1 MRRMLMIIIA
11 VFAIVTAAS
20 AQNYSHERICVG
32 SAGGKST
39 SGSMIN
45 YAIIGQISI
54 GQISDGV
61 YSSNAGFY
69 GGFDWYTFVKETGN
83 LPFTFN
89 LSQNYPN
96 PFNPATMI
104 DFTIPE
110 AVPVKLEIYNILGQL
125 VSTLADNEFQAG
137 PHSIVWKATGV
148 SSGVYIYRLS
158 AGDFTD
164 MKKMTLIR

>member
-1 MRRMLMIIIA
+1 MRQILMIIIM
-11 VFAIVTAAS
+11 VFTTATIVS
-20 AQNYSHERICVG
+20 AQNYSHERICIG

-39 SGSMIN
+39 SGNMIN
-45 YAIIGQISI
+45 YAIIGQISV

-61 YSSNAGFY
+61 FSHNAGFY
-69 GGFDWYTFVKETGN
+69 GGFDWYTFVRESEN
-83 LPFTFN
+83 LPFAFN

-104 DFTIPE
+104 NFTIPE
-110 AVPVKLEIYNILGQL
+110 AATVKLEIYNILGQL
-125 VSTLADNEFQAG
+125 VSTLADDEFQAG
-137 PHSIVWKATGV
+137 PHSIVWKATGA
-148 SSGVYIYRLS
+148 SSGVYIYRIS